1 MSVFD
6 KPADRREG
14 LMTDLYQLSMA
25 AAYFE
30 TGLDHTATFELFTRR
45 LEANRGFYL
54 ACGLEL
60 ALDHLEGLRF
70 SGAQIDYLRR
80 LPSFAKVSARFFER
94 LRDLTFTG
102 EVWAMPEGTPFFPD
116 EPIVRVTGPA
126 IEAQLVETFLLSVV
140 NPQTLIATKAA
151 RVAYAS
157 RGKHISDF
165 GTRRAAGP
173 EAGQLVARAAYIAGA
188 GSTSNV
194 EAGFRLGI
202 PVKGTFAHSW
212 VMTFDEEVDAFTSYA
227 KVFPEDST
235 ILIDTYDTI
244 AAAKKVVA
252 LGRPVAGV
260 RIDSGDLLAQA
271 REVRKVLD
279 AGGLQKT
286 KIVLSGD
293 LNEDKIDALEKE
305 NAPVDV
311 YGVGTELAVSKD
323 MPALG
328 GVYKLVEQTDASG
341 VVHYRMK
348 LSKDKKSWPGAK
360 QVYRRVE
367 GGRFAGDTLALA
379 RETPL
384 AGTPLLERVYA
395 GGKRLRAAPSLDAVR
410 TYCTAQLAKLPEPVR
425 ALKTPAAYP
434 VSRSEALEGL
444 ASELAARKRGDK

>member
-30 TGLDHTATFELFTRR
+30 NALDHTATFELFTRR

-60 ALDHLEGLRF
+60 ALDHLEGLHF
-70 SGAQIDYLRR
+70 SGAQVDYLRR
-80 LPSFAKVSARFFER
+80 LPAFSKVSPGFFER
-94 LRDLTFTG
+94 LRGFAFTG
-102 EVWAMPEGTPFFPD
+102 DVWAMPEGTPFFPE

-126 IEAQLVETFLLSVV
+126 LEAQLVETFLLSVV
-140 NPQTLIATKAA
+140 NQQTLIATKAA
-151 RVAYAS
+151 RVMRAA
-157 RGKHISDF
+157 RGKHVSDF

-212 VMTFDEEVDAFTSYA
+212 VMTFDDEADAFARYA
-227 KVFPEDST
+227 KVFPEDTT

-252 LGRPVAGV
+252 LGCPVSGV

-293 LNEDKIDALEKE
+293 LNEDKIDALERE
-305 NAPVDV
+305 EAPVDV
-311 YGVGTELAVSKD
+311 YGVGTELATSKD

-328 GVYKLVEQTDASG
+328 GVYKLVEQRDTKG
-341 VVHYRMK
+341 ETHYRMK

-360 QVYRRVE
+360 QVYRRIE

-379 RETPL
+379 REAALP
-384 AGTPLLERVYA
+384 GTPLLERVVA
-395 GGKRLRAAPSLDAVR
+395 GGKRARPAPSLDAVR
-410 TYCTAQLAKLPEPVR
+410 TYCAEQLAKLPEDVR
-425 ALKTPAAYP
+425 ALSKPASYP
-434 VSRSEALEGL
+434 VARSAALEALAG
-444 ASELAARKRGDK
+444 ELAAKRTAR